1 MSLQNICGKL
11 DINRTLQRSLGNQRD
26 FFSSAENL
34 CLIIKRIHIF
44 TLRIGN
50 MGENVNLL
58 RKVDFTLQV
67 LNLKCHVLN
76 KFLGSFYGP
85 TQVKCRLLISSIF
98 WICLKLCYSIS
109 KKCRKFIASK
119 MLEIKSRHLT

>member
-34 CLIIKRIHIF
+34 CLIIKPIHIF

-50 MGENVNLL
+50 VGG
-58 RKVDFTLQV
+58 
-67 LNLKCHVLN
+67 KCQFIE
-76 KFLGSFYGP
+76 KS
-85 TQVKCRLLISSIF
+85 RLHSSSIE
-98 WICLKLCYSIS
+98 
-109 KKCRKFIASK
+109 
-119 MLEIKSRHLT
+119 LEVSRFEQVFE

>member
-34 CLIIKRIHIF
+34 CLIIKPIHIF

-50 MGENVNLL
+50 VGENVNLL

-76 KFLGSFYGP
+76 KFL
-85 TQVKCRLLISSIF
+85 
-98 WICLKLCYSIS
+98 S
-109 KKCRKFIASK
+109 KGI
-119 MLEIKSRHLT
+119 L

>member
-50 MGENVNLL
+50 VGG
-58 RKVDFTLQV
+58 
-67 LNLKCHVLN
+67 KCQFIE
-76 KFLGSFYGP
+76 KS
-85 TQVKCRLLISSIF
+85 RLHSSSIE
-98 WICLKLCYSIS
+98 
-109 KKCRKFIASK
+109 
-119 MLEIKSRHLT
+119 LEVSRFEQVFE

>member
-11 DINRTLQRSLGNQRD
+11 DINRNLQRSLGNKRD
-26 FFSSAENL
+26 FFFISRKLVPDYQAYSY
-34 CLIIKRIHIF
+34 F

-50 MGENVNLL
+50 VGENVNLL

-85 TQVKCRLLISSIF
+85 TLVKCQLLISSIF
-98 WICLKLCYSIS
+98 NAMNFQHI
-109 KKCRKFIASK
+109 
-119 MLEIKSRHLT
+119 